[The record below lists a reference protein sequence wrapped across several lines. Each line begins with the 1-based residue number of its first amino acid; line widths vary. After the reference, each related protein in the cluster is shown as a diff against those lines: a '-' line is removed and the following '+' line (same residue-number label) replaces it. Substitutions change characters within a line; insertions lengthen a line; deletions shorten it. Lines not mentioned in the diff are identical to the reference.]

1 MTKIPG
7 NMAEIS
13 EVIISRFVKKY
24 SNTAIDEAGETRHPP
39 ENEAHTKCL
48 FFVHVPRGHPEIVEI
63 RVQLKNR
70 IQNIDLKTRLR
81 LRKILDVDL
90 VNAETN

>member
-39 ENEAHTKCL
+39 ENEAHTK
-48 FFVHVPRGHPEIVEI
+48 
-63 RVQLKNR
+63 
-70 IQNIDLKTRLR
+70 
-81 LRKILDVDL
+81 
-90 VNAETN
+90 

>member
-63 RVQLKNR
+63 RVQLENGTK
-70 IQNIDLKTRLR
+70 NIDLKSRLR
-81 LRKILDVDL
+81 LRKISDGNP
-90 VNAETN
+90 VNAGTN